1 MSSSL
6 APNRLQE
13 IEQELNKRWPEN
25 KIEPTLDRI
34 IALLDALGSPQLS
47 YPSIHI
53 AGTNG
58 KTTTA
63 RMIDQLLTEL
73 GYRVG
78 RYTSPHLESF
88 TERISIKGQP
98 ISDQMMI
105 KTYDDIALYLDL
117 IDSRQPFPISYFE
130 ALTAMA
136 FVAFAEYPV
145 DVGVIEAGMGGQ
157 WDATNVL
164 SSLVSVMTP
173 IGFDHMEY
181 LGNTLTEIAQT
192 KAGIFKPESN
202 VVLAA
207 QSSEVAKVLM
217 ANVARVSA
225 IPFREGV
232 EFSVKKRSL
241 AVGGQLISLAGIY
254 GDIDEIYLPLYGDHQ
269 SNNAGLALASV
280 EAFVGVKL
288 DEELVRQAFSKVKS
302 PGRCEIIYQDPTVII
317 DAAHNPHG
325 AGAIAKTISTE
336 FDFHLVI
343 AVVAVLADKDVD
355 GILQQL
361 STAVDY
367 IITTQSNSPR
377 ALDSAELAKI
387 ASKYFKPEQIEVISD
402 LGGAITYAIEKVNLS
417 NQVSDGPGAV
427 LITGSVVTAGVARGF
442 ISRLKGVLK

>member
-6 APNRLQE
+6 SPNRLYE

-47 YPSIHI
+47 YPTIHL

-98 ISDQMMI
+98 ISDQIMI
-105 KTYDDIALYLDL
+105 KTYDDIVLYLDL
-117 IDSRQPFPISYFE
+117 IDSRQPVPISYFE
-130 ALTAMA
+130 ALTAMS

-254 GDIDEIYLPLYGDHQ
+254 GDIDDIYLPLYGDHQ

-280 EAFVGVKL
+280 EAFAGVKL
-288 DEELVRQAFSKVKS
+288 DEELVRQAFSKIKS

-325 AGAIAKTISTE
+325 AAAIAKTISTE
-336 FDFHLVI
+336 FDFQLVV

-377 ALDSAELAKI
+377 ALDSGELAKI
-387 ASKYFKPEQIEVISD
+387 AVKYFKPEQIEVISD
-402 LGGAITYAIEKVNLS
+402 LEGAITYAIEKVNLS

-442 ISRLKGVLK
+442 VSRLKGVGK

>member
-6 APNRLQE
+6 SPNRLHE
-13 IEQELNKRWPEN
+13 IEQELNKRWPES

-34 IALLDALGSPQLS
+34 IALTDALGSPQLS

-98 ISDQMMI
+98 ISDQIMI

-202 VVLAA
+202 VVLAC
-207 QSSEVAKVLM
+207 L
-217 ANVARVSA
+217 
-225 IPFREGV
+225 
-232 EFSVKKRSL
+232 
-241 AVGGQLISLAGIY
+241 
-254 GDIDEIYLPLYGDHQ
+254 LYT
-269 SNNAGLALASV
+269 
-280 EAFVGVKL
+280 
-288 DEELVRQAFSKVKS
+288 S
-302 PGRCEIIYQDPTVII
+302 P
-317 DAAHNPHG
+317 
-325 AGAIAKTISTE
+325 
-336 FDFHLVI
+336 
-343 AVVAVLADKDVD
+343 
-355 GILQQL
+355 
-361 STAVDY
+361 
-367 IITTQSNSPR
+367 SPR
-377 ALDSAELAKI
+377 D
-387 ASKYFKPEQIEVISD
+387 
-402 LGGAITYAIEKVNLS
+402 
-417 NQVSDGPGAV
+417 
-427 LITGSVVTAGVARGF
+427 
-442 ISRLKGVLK
+442 

>member
-6 APNRLQE
+6 PPNRLNE
-13 IEQELNKRWPEN
+13 IEQELNKRWPES

-34 IALLDALGSPQLS
+34 IALTDALGSPQLS

-98 ISDQMMI
+98 ISDQQMI
-105 KTYDDIALYLDL
+105 TTYDDIALYLDL

-207 QSSEVAKVLM
+207 QTSEVAKVLM
-217 ANVARVSA
+217 ASVARVSA

-254 GDIDEIYLPLYGDHQ
+254 GDVEDIYLPLYGDHQ

-280 EAFVGVKL
+280 EAFAGVKL
-288 DEELVRQAFSKVKS
+288 DEELVRQAFSKIKS

-325 AGAIAKTISTE
+325 AAAIAKTISTE
-336 FDFHLVI
+336 FDFQLVV

-427 LITGSVVTAGVARGF
+427 LITGSVVTAGMARG
-442 ISRLKGVLK
+442 IVSRLKGVSK

>member
-6 APNRLQE
+6 PPNRLDE
-13 IEQELNKRWPEN
+13 IERELNKRWPEN

-34 IALLDALGSPQLS
+34 IALTDALGSPQLS

-98 ISDQMMI
+98 ISDQIMI

-207 QSSEVAKVLM
+207 QTSEVAKVLM
-217 ANVARVSA
+217 ANVLKVSA

-280 EAFVGVKL
+280 EAFAGVKL
-288 DEELVRQAFSKVKS
+288 DEELVRQAFSKIKS

-325 AGAIAKTISTE
+325 ASAIAKTISTE
-336 FDFHLVI
+336 FDFQLVV

-427 LITGSVVTAGVARGF
+427 LITGSVVTAGMARGF
-442 ISRLKGVLK
+442 INRLKGVLK

>member
-6 APNRLQE
+6 SPNRLHE

-78 RYTSPHLESF
+78 RYTSPHLQSF

-98 ISDQMMI
+98 ISDEMMI

-117 IDSRQPFPISYFE
+117 IDSRQPFTISYFE
-130 ALTAMA
+130 AITAMA

-207 QSSEVAKVLM
+207 QTSEVAKVLM
-217 ANVARVSA
+217 ANVAKVSA

-280 EAFVGVKL
+280 EAFAGVKL
-288 DEELVRQAFSKVKS
+288 DEDLVRQAFSKVKS

-336 FDFHLVI
+336 FDFHLVV

-361 STAVDY
+361 SSAVDY

-377 ALDSAELAKI
+377 ALDSGELAKI
-387 ASKYFKPEQIEVISD
+387 AMKYFKPEQVEVISD

-427 LITGSVVTAGVARGF
+427 LITGSVVTAGLARGF
-442 ISRLKGVLK
+442 ISRLEGAGK

>member
-6 APNRLQE
+6 PPNRLNE

-34 IALLDALGSPQLS
+34 IALTDALGSPQLS

-98 ISDQMMI
+98 ISDQIMI

-207 QSSEVAKVLM
+207 QTSEVAKVLM
-217 ANVARVSA
+217 ANVLKVSA

-280 EAFVGVKL
+280 EAFAGVKL
-288 DEELVRQAFSKVKS
+288 DEELVRQAFSKIKS

-325 AGAIAKTISTE
+325 AAAIAKTISTE
-336 FDFHLVI
+336 FDFQLVV

-427 LITGSVVTAGVARGF
+427 LITGSVVTAGMARGF
-442 ISRLKGVLK
+442 INRLKGVLK